1 LKKGSHNSIIK
12 NKNKE
17 VEEMKEKNNDDYF
30 IKQKPSIIRSIGGL
44 LTFSTILPLNIYTT
58 IDEMARLTWIW
69 PSVNGIVGLLAAI
82 IASILAA
89 FIHFDA
95 ILIAAIIYGFLLLIN
110 GFNHFDGLMD
120 FGDGVMVHGSPQ
132 KKLSIMKDPMTGVG
146 GISTGFIVGTITIA
160 AYCSLINYAYAI
172 NLNLILLII
181 VAEISAKIGLTTCCV
196 CSRPSSEGIGKYF
209 IKYMNLNNYI
219 LGLIICLI
227 ISALISG
234 AVAFQ
239 IGIIGIIGGA
249 FGGALTAWIANRHLG
264 IANGDVLGTSNELGR
279 LFSLLAM
286 LIIISTSFHGLI

>member
-1 LKKGSHNSIIK
+1 
-12 NKNKE
+12 
-17 VEEMKEKNNDDYF
+17 MKEKNNDDYF
-30 IKQKPSIIRSIGGL
+30 EKQNPSTLRSIGGL

-58 IDEMARLTWIW
+58 IDEMAKLTWFW
-69 PSVNGIVGLLAAI
+69 PIINGFIGLIAAI
-82 IASILAA
+82 IAFALIK

-95 ILIAAIIYGFLLLIN
+95 LLIATIIYGFLLIIN

-120 FGDGVMVHGSPQ
+120 FGDGVMVHGSPE

-160 AYCSLINYAYAI
+160 SYCSLINYAYAV

-181 VAEISAKIGLTTCCV
+181 VAEIAAKIGLTTCCI
-196 CSRPSSEGIGKYF
+196 SSQPSNEGIGKYF
-209 IKYMNLNNYI
+209 IEYMNLKNYVI
-219 LGLIICLI
+219 GLIICVV
-227 ISALISG
+227 ISALLSANVG
-234 AVAFQ
+234 YQ

-249 FGGALTAWIANRHLG
+249 FGGALTALIAKKHLK

-286 LIIISTSFHGLI
+286 LIVISIIFSALI